1 MSGKDNTTEGTTPN
15 THQVSEPHIT
25 YSRTWH
31 TVGGTLQEVSSSE
44 ATNTF
49 EPTFWPSNPYDRKP
63 KQVYVY
69 ETVEETSWDEGKTP
83 NSEGTPTGNYWHHDT
98 QLSNNRDREYV
109 YGTITTHHIT
119 TTTGVYCSCVRYHH
133 NNHGCVLFRCTVDLV
148 GIRQEI

>member
-83 NSEGTPTGNYWHHDT
+83 NSEGTSTGNDCMCT
-98 QLSNNRDREYV
+98 VPSQ
-109 YGTITTHHIT
+109 HIT
-119 TTTGVYCSCVRYHH
+119 SQQPRVCIVHVYS
-133 NNHGCVLFRCTVDLV
+133 
-148 GIRQEI
+148 